1 MHPPTP
7 TVSFRLER
15 ELHFR
20 IRDEHSTG
28 TMFIG
33 DLVWLQDRNRWAC
46 HWSLAH
52 VHPEVGRM
60 YGTDPLEALTNTLD
74 FLSSLIRGSEDD
86 GLILWWQVEGDH
98 GGLTFP
104 LCEEETWKKMP
115 PQK

>member
-7 TVSFRLER
+7 TISFRLER

-20 IRDEHSTG
+20 IRGEHSTG

-52 VHPEVGRM
+52 VHPEKRATPISLRRDVDEQTQLYAGS
-60 YGTDPLEALTNTLD
+60 GDTL
-74 FLSSLIRGSEDD
+74 LA
-86 GLILWWQVEGDH
+86 
-98 GGLTFP
+98 
-104 LCEEETWKKMP
+104 
-115 PQK
+115 